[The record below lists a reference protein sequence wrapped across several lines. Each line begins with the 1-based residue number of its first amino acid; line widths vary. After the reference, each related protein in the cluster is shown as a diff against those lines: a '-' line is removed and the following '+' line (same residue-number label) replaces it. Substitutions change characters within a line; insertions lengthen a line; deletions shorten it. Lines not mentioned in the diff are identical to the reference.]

1 MSSASHQKAYQEFQV
16 LLTEF
21 KENFKNHEPKFP
33 RVSITKRFQ
42 QLQQWFERNIVSL
55 SEENLA
61 RAIAP
66 RWQAIQREL
75 IREFRLLATDVIFL
89 ASSRQ
94 PATKEARLKGIDDRL
109 DKLVNFCQTAIE
121 IVPDE
126 QQ

>member
-1 MSSASHQKAYQEFQV
+1 MVRAKYSFPKRRKFSS
-16 LLTEF
+16 
-21 KENFKNHEPKFP
+21 
-33 RVSITKRFQ
+33 
-42 QLQQWFERNIVSL
+42 
-55 SEENLA
+55 
-61 RAIAP
+61 AIAP